1 MNVAVV
7 VWYQGSVSTKGDSML
22 HTIRTLSLAF
32 ALVIL
37 PTLAVANPATQLVDT
52 AEKNLNNVV
61 AIHGGETKKQ
71 AEAAYAAW
79 AKAIGGKNAAAIV
92 ALYKPDAILLATLKN
107 EPILNQKDRL
117 TYFEGLTKKQDLK
130 VTPQT
135 AYYTIYGDN
144 VAVVSG
150 TYTFSF
156 VEDKEKEEVPARFNF
171 VFEKGKD
178 GKWLIANHHSSKLPI
193 D

>member
-1 MNVAVV
+1 
-7 VWYQGSVSTKGDSML
+7 ML
-22 HTIRTLSLAF
+22 KNARIFLLLFAF
-32 ALVIL
+32 TIL
-37 PTLAVANPATQLVDT
+37 PTMAIANPAAQAT
-52 AEKNLNNVV
+52 NNVST
-61 AIHGGETKKQ
+61 IHGGEKQKQ

-79 AKAIGGKNAAAIV
+79 AKALGGKNAAAIV

-107 EPILNQKDRL
+107 EPITNQKDRL

-178 GKWLIANHHSSKLPI
+178 EKWLIANHHSSKLPI

>member
-1 MNVAVV
+1 
-7 VWYQGSVSTKGDSML
+7 ML

-32 ALVIL
+32 ALIIL

-52 AEKNLNNVV
+52 AEKTINNVV
-61 AIHGGETKKQ
+61 SIHGGETKKQ
-71 AEAAYAAW
+71 AEAAYATW
-79 AKAIGGKNAAAIV
+79 VKALGGKNAAAILV
-92 ALYKPDAILLATLKN
+92 LYKPDAILLATLKN

-117 TYFEGLTKKQDLK
+117 AYFEGLTKKQDLK

-150 TYTFSF
+150 LYTFSF
-156 VEDKEKEEVPARFNF
+156 VDDKKTVNIPARFSF

-193 D
+193 E

>member
-1 MNVAVV
+1 MFHIVRI
-7 VWYQGSVSTKGDSML
+7 VSL
-22 HTIRTLSLAF
+22 
-32 ALVIL
+32 
-37 PTLAVANPATQLVDT
+37 TLALIVVPALAIANPVTQAVDT
-52 AEKNLNNVV
+52 AKKAVDNVV
-61 AIHGGETKKQ
+61 SIHGAETKKQ
-71 AEAAYAAW
+71 AEAAYATW
-79 AKAIGGKNAAAIV
+79 VKALGGGKADAIV

-107 EPILNQKDRL
+107 EPITNAKDRL
-117 TYFEGLTKKQDLK
+117 EYFEGLIKKKDLK

-135 AYYTIYGDN
+135 TYYTLYGDN

-156 VEDKEKEEVPARFNF
+156 TDDKKVVSVPARFNF

-193 D
+193 E